1 MTNQE
6 NIYSSPKADVS
17 CCAVQKNKFI
27 TKDKL
32 TWLISTF
39 VLMFIF
45 GALSSPQLKGTAIAR
60 YSNLLSF
67 FAIIV
72 PILWWV
78 KIDSKEMGKYLTPV
92 FSFILF
98 FFAPFVFIYYCFKSR
113 GFVKGI
119 LQLAKA
125 FVIVALCIVT
135 LSIANIIA
143 TSILI
148 NGGF

>member
-1 MTNQE
+1 MTSHE

-17 CCAVQKNKFI
+17 HSIVPENKFI

-45 GALSSPQLKGTAIAR
+45 GALSSPQLEGTLISR
-60 YSNLLSF
+60 YSNLLFS

-78 KIDSKEMGKYLTPV
+78 KIDSKERGKYLTPV
-92 FSFILF
+92 FSFVLF

-113 GFVKGI
+113 GVAKGM
-119 LQLAKA
+119 LQLVKA
-125 FVIVALCIVT
+125 LVVIILCAVT
-135 LSIANIIA
+135 MGLANLIA

-148 NGGF
+148 SSGI